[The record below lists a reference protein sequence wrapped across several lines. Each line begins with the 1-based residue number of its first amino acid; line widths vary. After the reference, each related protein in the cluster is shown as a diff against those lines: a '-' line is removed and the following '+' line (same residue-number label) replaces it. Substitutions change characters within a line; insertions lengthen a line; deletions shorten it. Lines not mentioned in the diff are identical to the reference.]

1 MQLFPSSFTT
11 RAKVATILATV
22 AVTLVV
28 VLAALNL
35 MTGEKPI
42 KRHLEHQYAIADPQ
56 FQRTLGVLL
65 GPVILPDNR
74 FEVLLNGD
82 QIFPAML
89 GAIRRAQRTITF
101 ETYIYWSG
109 RIGDAFVNVSPD
121 ADLVERFE
129 GAGGNGKPK
138 YGQITACWAASKEE
152 AKQTAWEHW
161 PNAATEGAASQ
172 ELPLPEHFE
181 QLAEGSGPDDLE
193 EALVLGPDPEEYLQE
208 IEQFADAGFTH
219 VYLHQIGPD
228 QAGFLDFARKSILT
242 RL

>member
-109 RIGDAFVNVSPD
+109 RIGDAFAD
-121 ADLVERFE
+121 ALAERARAGVKVHVLLGIFNDPIEAVTVAESFALLGAVDEETLDL
-129 GAGGNGKPK
+129 GGNP
-138 YGQITACWAASKEE
+138 A
-152 AKQTAWEHW
+152 
-161 PNAATEGAASQ
+161 
-172 ELPLPEHFE
+172 
-181 QLAEGSGPDDLE
+181 
-193 EALVLGPDPEEYLQE
+193 
-208 IEQFADAGFTH
+208 
-219 VYLHQIGPD
+219 
-228 QAGFLDFARKSILT
+228 T
-242 RL
+242 RLTLTHLKPGVARADVVSLARQLGLSEPVI